1 MIHTLLAARQGDAV
15 STGHDCDSATVLAIP
30 SQSTVFAEAKLWCR
44 IGDRTVS
51 HDILEGLLC
60 VSHTAPINEGS
71 GTVFVVGIGC
81 ARLEDGADAGS
92 ITGSAITVYAGD

>member
-1 MIHTLLAARQGDAV
+1 MPLSARQGDAV
-15 STGHDCDSATVLAIP
+15 STGHLCDTATVLDTP

-44 IGDRTVS
+44 IGDLTVS
-51 HDILEGLLC
+51 HDVPDGIC
-60 VSHTAPINEGS
+60 VPHTAPINEGS